1 MLYLFFQKKEMLGVD
16 PFGIHPNIYYRT
28 KKGLS
33 FEKDSPFFA
42 HKAQISIVL
51 FS

>member
-28 KKGLS
+28 C
-33 FEKDSPFFA
+33 FM
-42 HKAQISIVL
+42 L
-51 FS
+51 FYREWDQS

>member
-28 KKGLS
+28 
-33 FEKDSPFFA
+33 
-42 HKAQISIVL
+42 
-51 FS
+51 FSYAILRNRDCGGYAR